1 MSDVVVDVLLLDI
14 VLDCVRRE
22 LVVSRL
28 VVGDV
33 VVDED
38 DVDDAT
44 HGRSMMVIDLTC
56 VVRVDALHLV
66 EVL

>member
-1 MSDVVVDVLLLDI
+1 MLMEQQVHTRERATTTASDD
-14 VLDCVRRE
+14 
-22 LVVSRL
+22 
-28 VVGDV
+28 
-33 VVDED
+33 DED